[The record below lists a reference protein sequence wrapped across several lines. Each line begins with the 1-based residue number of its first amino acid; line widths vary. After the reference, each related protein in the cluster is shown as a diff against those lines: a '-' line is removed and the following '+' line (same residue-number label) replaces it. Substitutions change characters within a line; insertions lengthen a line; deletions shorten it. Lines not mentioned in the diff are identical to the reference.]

1 MGRWAWEHLISR
13 FKLKHKKITL
23 GHIKIN
29 EKQGKNY
36 AKDSGDK
43 NKIHIDKIYGYNS
56 IFGKNIVHGTLIISK
71 FLKLI
76 NLKKKNFF
84 LIEIDFREP
93 FYYNLSIFVQL
104 KNIKI

>member
-1 MGRWAWEHLISR
+1 M
-13 FKLKHKKITL
+13 KNKKITL

-29 EKQGKNY
+29 ENQGVNY

-43 NKIHIDKIYGYNS
+43 NKIHVDKIYGYNS

-76 NLKKKNFF
+76 DFKKKKTF
-84 LIEIDFREP
+84 L
-93 FYYNLSIFVQL
+93 N
-104 KNIKI
+104 

>member
-1 MGRWAWEHLISR
+1 MGWRIRKYLISR
-13 FKLKHKKITL
+13 FQLKHKKITL

-43 NKIHIDKIYGYNS
+43 SKIHIDKIYGYNS

-71 FLKLI
+71 FYQCQ
-76 NLKKKNFF
+76 FSF
-84 LIEIDFREP
+84 LLFLFLYET
-93 FYYNLSIFVQL
+93 LT
-104 KNIKI
+104 